1 MTTWLAVA
9 AIALAAASVVLFVLA
24 LRRLLSRQAEVTETL
39 LRRYDD
45 RLAGFAQ
52 TLNDALAAYRM
63 SRPVATLELEDDPEP
78 MVRALEMARERT
90 SADGAIALVTS
101 GKGTPI
107 VATVGLSESETNHI
121 ARMGFPDYRG
131 ARAIEVAFAGDLP
144 APEGE
149 DPVRSGLVMPLLAED
164 EAQSLLGVLT
174 RDRARRFSEEDVD
187 GLETLVQTARPP
199 ISRALDLREADVV
212 PEVDMLTNLLDR
224 QSFPTIL
231 EREILRARL
240 AHHPLTLLVLD
251 VDRLTWLNARI
262 GILAA
267 DGVLLEVAQRLRG
280 AAHRLDYAFRLGGG
294 RFAIVRPG
302 SEGET
307 RRRSSRPCR
316 PTSRDVRSAMPARS
330 RYRAGSPSSSRG
342 TAQIRWSPGRMRH
355 SPRRSAFGAGRWS
368 TPAGARAASGRTGRS
383 ARSRRERSSSRADA
397 SGPRGRYTEA
407 WTPPSHSSSS
417 DSPRS
422 SSCSRL
428 WSWHAPGAR
437 ERRAVSRR
445 SSRSPIG
452 STRPCRRSAG
462 SRLSTA
468 SRRRPFRPR

>member
-1 MTTWLAVA
+1 
-9 AIALAAASVVLFVLA
+9 
-24 LRRLLSRQAEVTETL
+24 
-39 LRRYDD
+39 
-45 RLAGFAQ
+45 
-52 TLNDALAAYRM
+52 
-63 SRPVATLELEDDPEP
+63 
-78 MVRALEMARERT
+78 
-90 SADGAIALVTS
+90 
-101 GKGTPI
+101 
-107 VATVGLSESETNHI
+107 
-121 ARMGFPDYRG
+121 MGFPDYRG

-302 SEGET
+302 SEGGDASALFEAVQT
-307 RRRSSRPCR
+307 DLEGRPVGDAGTVSVSGGIAELE
-316 PTSRDVRSAMPARS
+316 PRD
-330 RYRAGSPSSSRG
+330 
-342 TAQIRWSPGRMRH
+342 
-355 SPRRSAFGAGRWS
+355 GADS
-368 TPAGARAASGRTGRS
+368 LVA
-383 ARSRRERSSSRADA
+383 RADA
-397 SGPRGRYTEA
+397 ALAEAKRVRRGSVVDSGRGA
-407 WTPPSHSSSS
+407 SHE
-417 DSPRS
+417 PANGTLRQI
-422 SSCSRL
+422 
-428 WSWHAPGAR
+428 APG
-437 ERRAVSRR
+437 EIVLE
-445 SSRSPIG
+445 G
-452 STRPCRRSAG
+452 
-462 SRLSTA
+462 
-468 SRRRPFRPR
+468 